1 MDIGSCVVASYP
13 AVNICG
19 FLPFEIRFEPKMED
33 FEGYQMIHSA
43 IQLKQSIV
51 VRIDTLNTGKLLNG
65 FSIISF
71 FFSFHLIGLCYSVI
85 G

>member
-1 MDIGSCVVASYP
+1 M
-13 AVNICG
+13 NING
-19 FLPFEIRFEPKMED
+19 FLPFEIRFEQKMED

-71 FFSFHLIGLCYSVI
+71 FFFVSFNWSML
-85 G
+85 

>member
-1 MDIGSCVVASYP
+1 
-13 AVNICG
+13 
-19 FLPFEIRFEPKMED
+19 MED

-51 VRIDTLNTGKLLNG
+51 VRMGTLDIGKLLNG

-71 FFSFHLIGLCYSVI
+71 FLLFHLIGLCYSVI